1 MAGVMA
7 ILLLICYLPI
17 RESIREQQGEA
28 ISLENE
34 KTAETA
40 DGRLEDV
47 SDSGILQEWAEQ
59 DAEASAGTGA
69 QAGKG
74 IASGADEEMPEIFFK
89 IWIQGQVLETAVWQ
103 SMDGS
108 CYLFLP
114 GFALDGGTDEKLL
127 LASVEN
133 EGYLQIGN
141 VQFHAGD
148 WLTNF
153 ECEEAYP
160 MTVYDDGGEAVLEV
174 PLIFLSSS
182 RLPVIALTTE
192 SGTME
197 EIEADKEAWERG
209 LVAVWE
215 ADGTAVY
222 EGQAGEIKGRGNST
236 FGLEKKPFQFRLTK
250 KADLLGFGE
259 AKAWNLLADGYDE
272 TGLRN
277 LITMGMARALDME
290 FVPDGKIVDLYCN
303 GEYYGMYYLSEKV
316 EVGKERVAIRDMEE
330 EEEGLYTKQQWENMD
345 TAEAED
351 GSRKWVEFD
360 SVQEDITGGYLIER
374 ELEERYP
381 EEVSGF
387 VTEQGDIYALKSP
400 KYASRAQV
408 EYIAGKMQEFEDALK
423 EEDGCNPD
431 TGKHY
436 SDLIDVDSF
445 AKKYLVEEI
454 SKNYD
459 GGVTSS
465 FFYKQEDSVSTK
477 LFAGPVW
484 DFDVA
489 YGNCSLDKIASNP
502 MGITKL
508 NDHMWGTGIFAE
520 LYEKEEFYVR
530 MTELYEE
537 KAVPYL
543 NWLLEKGIDQLSEQT
558 RQAKLLNDIRWEGL
572 SNRHQY
578 YQEYD
583 NSIRYLKYFMEERK
597 TFLDR
602 VWLRGEVYHTVTFMV
617 DGEAWKRVY
626 IKDGETIEEEPVPAR
641 YHSLFLGWHIVGSG
655 VPFDEYKPVYED
667 ITFYASFQEGKEEE
681 TRIVPSG
688 FGE

>member
-17 RESIREQQGEA
+17 RESIRGQQGKE
-28 ISLENE
+28 ISLESE
-34 KTAETA
+34 ESAETE
-40 DGRLEDV
+40 DGRLEDTA
-47 SDSGILQEWAEQ
+47 DSGILQGRAKLHTEDVEV
-59 DAEASAGTGA
+59 SAGGA
-69 QAGKG
+69 QAE
-74 IASGADEEMPEIFFK
+74 GAAEMPEISFE
-89 IWIQGQVLETAVWQ
+89 IRMAEQTLETIVWK

-114 GFALDGGTDEKLL
+114 GFVSEGGMDGKLM
-127 LASVEN
+127 LASVEDG
-133 EGYLQIGN
+133 GYLQIGN
-141 VQFHAGD
+141 AQFGEGD
-148 WLTNF
+148 WLTGF
-153 ECEEAYP
+153 AWEEAYP
-160 MTVYDDGGEAVLEV
+160 MTIYDGGGQAVLEA

-182 RLPVIALTTE
+182 RLPVIAITTE

-197 EIEADKEAWERG
+197 EIEADKE
-209 LVAVWE
+209 VAEGGSVSVWDE
-215 ADGTAVY
+215 DGTVVY
-222 EGQAGEIKGRGNST
+222 EGRAKEIKGRGNST
-236 FGLEKKPFQFRLTK
+236 FGLDKKPFQFRLAE
-250 KADLLGFGE
+250 KADLFGFGE

-272 TGLRN
+272 TGMRN
-277 LITMGMARALDME
+277 LITMGLARALDMD
-290 FVPDGKIVDLYCN
+290 FVPDGRIVDLYCN

-316 EVGKERVAIRDMEE
+316 EVGETRVAIRDMEE
-330 EEEGLYTKQQWENMD
+330 ETEELYTKQQWENME
-345 TAEAED
+345 TAESED
-351 GSRKWVEFD
+351 GNRKWAEVD

-387 VTEQGDIYALKSP
+387 ITKQGNIYALKSP
-400 KYASRAQV
+400 KYASEEQV
-408 EYIAGKMQEFEDALK
+408 AYIAGKMQEFEDALE
-423 EEDGCNPD
+423 EEDGYNPD
-431 TGKHY
+431 TGRHY
-436 SDLIDVDSF
+436 TELIDLDSF
-445 AKKYLVEEI
+445 VKKYLVEEI

-477 LFAGPVW
+477 LYAGPVW

-508 NDHMWGTGIFAE
+508 DDHMWGTEIFVK
-520 LYEKEEFYVR
+520 LYEKEEFYKRIV
-530 MTELYEE
+530 ELYEE

-543 NWLLEKGIDQLSEQT
+543 EWLLESGIDQLSVQT
-558 RQAKLLNDIRWEGL
+558 GQSKMLNDIRWEEL

-583 NSIRYLKYFMEERK
+583 NSVRYLKYFIRERQA
-597 TFLDR
+597 FLDCI
-602 VWLRGEVYHTVTFMV
+602 WLEEEVYHAVTFMV
-617 DGEAWKRVY
+617 DGEVWKRVY
-626 IKDGETIEEEPVPAR
+626 IKDGERIEEEPIPSR

-667 ITFYASFQEGKEEE
+667 ITFYASFQERKEEE

-688 FGE
+688 YGE